1 MNEALAMCL
10 VCVLLAV
17 IVWRAPGFAADLL
30 AASPS
35 LSAGAVGQH
44 VTSAVSTAATMI
56 GGTVAGGL
64 AASKM
69 INAAKSSASP
79 NAAGRVG
86 GGGGA
91 HGGGARGTLQT
102 LTAAVPGGAKTNGTS
117 ASTGSPGGSTL
128 PPAAQNKTRA

>member
-44 VTSAVSTAATMI
+44 ITSAVSTTATMI
-56 GGTVAGGL
+56 GGAIAGGM
-64 AASKM
+64 AAGKM
-69 INAAKSSASP
+69 ISAAKLSASP
-79 NAAGRVG
+79 SAAGRSG
-86 GGGGA
+86 GGVGA
-91 HGGGARGTLQT
+91 AGGGARGGLRTLVS
-102 LTAAVPGGAKTNGTS
+102 AVSGGAKTNGTAAPKGS
-117 ASTGSPGGSTL
+117 PTGST
-128 PPAAQNKTRA
+128 PPAAAQNKTRA